1 MTKPILFSSPMVRA
15 ILDGRKSMTRRVVK
29 DIPDCFENLVVE
41 SFMHEQ
47 PFPGSYCYD
56 SEYPEDGVIKLK
68 DVYQPGDKLWVRETW
83 AKILNDEGCI
93 MDEEP
98 CPGICEGCHIEYKA
112 DTGNKHPGEWPEGE
126 EDAPHWRPS
135 IFMPGWAS
143 RITLEVVNVRV
154 ERLQEITEED
164 VVREGVRDELK
175 NDTFYPAVY
184 NFRTLWDS
192 INGKKRYGY
201 KIDPDTGKR
210 YRYEKPCYPWDSNP
224 FVWVVEFKRVR

>member
-1 MTKPILFSSPMVRA
+1 MTKPILFSGAMVRA
-15 ILDGRKSMTRRVVK
+15 ILDDRKDKTRRVVK

-41 SFMHEQ
+41 SFTHEQ

-68 DVYQPGDKLWVRETW
+68 DVYQPGMRLWVRETW
-83 AKILNDEGCI
+83 RPSTKSL
-93 MDEEP
+93 P
-98 CPGICEGCHIEYKA
+98 PGIEYKA
-112 DTGNKHPGEWPEGE
+112 DNLLIWFDGNEPQEARDTICKSSREGKW
-126 EDAPHWRPS
+126 HPS
-135 IFMPGWAS
+135 IFMPRWAS
-143 RITLEVVNVRV
+143 RITLEVVSVRV

-164 VVREGVRDELK
+164 AVREGVRDELK

-201 KIDPDTGKR
+201 KIDPDTDKR
-210 YRYEKPCYPWDSNP
+210 YRYEKPYYPWDSNP